1 MSSIQRFEDLIVWQK
16 SRELNKRIYSI
27 TSDSNFNKDYSLR
40 DQIRRASIS
49 ILSNIAEGFD
59 RSGNKEFIQF
69 LSIAKGSASELR
81 AQLYVAFDLNYL
93 SKDEFDYIF
102 QLINE
107 IGKMLTGLMNY
118 LKSTEMK
125 GSKFNEPEVL
135 YNTQTDKS

>member
-27 TSDSNFNKDYSLR
+27 TSDSNFNKDYSPR